1 MLLSMMATTGEMWG
15 QTRTEILNEPF
26 NISGTDAVS
35 STYKGWAITRCW
47 GGEGSIRLGAS
58 SGDKG
63 QIISPALTSLSGDA
77 TMTFEVKR
85 YGTDSGSIGIS
96 IAEGDGSVSGD
107 ISVASSSISADSWT
121 TKTVSITGGSST
133 TKIKFLMSNKR
144 MYLRN
149 VVIVSSGGG
158 TTPSISADDV
168 LMGGLAQGTSILYEV
183 DNHVDGG
190 TMSATTEA
198 DWITELRDN
207 PDQLEPGT
215 GSIEVA
221 TTVNESASPR
231 SATVTLTYTYNSKAT
246 VTKNVTVTQSG
257 NPNAPGTE
265 NNPYTVAQAR
275 TAIDAGIGVT
285 NVYATGIVSENVYY
299 SEANHYIT
307 YNISSDGLTTSDQLQ
322 AFHGR
327 NLDNT
332 DFTSQDDIQ
341 VGDVVVIYGN
351 LTKYNSTYEFAD
363 GNYLI
368 SLVRRPIITATPS
381 PLVVPNYVVGTAE
394 PEYETLTVNGSN
406 LTANISLALNDN
418 SNFEM
423 STDLTN
429 WTSSLTLTQSEG
441 SVTNADVAIRL
452 KAGLAKG
459 NYAGTVT
466 LTSTNAE
473 DVVVNLS
480 GSVTGLSYTIE
491 SLASNGN
498 ITFDPVSPIEEG
510 SVVTMTA
517 VPADGYEF
525 EAESWVFYNAQ
536 TLDIVVVPVT
546 DGNKITMPAYN
557 LAVDATFNA
566 KQTYAITKV
575 VTPDNSG
582 TVETDIEA
590 WEGKTVTVLVEAANG
605 YAFSNIVISKTGEP
619 ETTIPTT
626 GSAASGFTF
635 TMPGYAVTA
644 TATFTETYT
653 EGTFAKY
660 TAEITEGYY
669 VITYDQNA
677 LKNTISNN
685 RFSNGEFSETDN
697 IISNPDPSIVW
708 YISPNGNYW
717 TIYND
722 AIGKYAAGTN
732 TKNQGA
738 LIESV
743 TDLAKWTVTVSN
755 GVYQF
760 ENLGRSNAI
769 SDSGNKWL
777 RNNGNNGWACYASS
791 TGGALTLFKMTNLTE
806 RTITFNGNGGTY
818 IDATTYTQTVY
829 DGVSTALTANQFTK
843 ANSEFAGWALTADGD
858 VEYADQ
864 AAVTINADLELYAK
878 WLPLYTLTID
888 NNIEG
893 GSVSID
899 GSITSAVEGTEITL
913 SYSPTTGHAFSAWNV
928 YKTGDTETIITVTDN
943 KFNMPAYNVTVSA
956 TFVEATTYSLVTD
969 ASQIVSGKHY
979 IIASGKEGTV
989 KAMSVQNDNNRGSV
1003 SVTVNNNIIAETQG
1017 VYEFVINGPV
1027 VVGENQCYTIYDKN
1041 ENSTGFLYAASSNN
1055 NHLKT
1060 QSTLNDNG
1068 KWTIEVAVNGVATI
1082 KAKGNNSRNTM
1093 QNNGNLFSCY
1103 ASASQSPVYLYVKYN
1118 DNDLEFYGNNTCN
1131 DYTIPATETVTIAS
1145 GSTLTVTGTLTNEGD
1160 ASNLIIEDGGQLI
1173 HNGNVTATLK
1183 KNVAGYNTRSV
1194 SGWYTIASP
1203 VANMDVNCATT
1214 GTYDF
1219 FAFNEENTKWLNQK
1233 VAANNIT
1240 NFEQGVGYLY
1250 ANADA
1255 TVVNYLGT
1263 LIGTETEV
1271 TKALSYD
1278 CENNS
1283 YKGFNLMGNPFSRN
1297 LVAGDIEIDGTPVTT
1312 YYTVEG
1318 GNELATKTLAT
1329 TPIKP
1334 GQGFMVQA
1342 TASSQNLVFNPS
1354 SKDRDAAKVGY
1365 ITIVAG
1371 NNENTD
1377 NAFVQV
1383 GGGNTLRKMTL
1394 SDNSS
1399 VVYVM
1404 SDGKDYAAANIDA
1417 LEGSMPI
1424 CFKANTLGTYTIT
1437 IETNDVDAEYLHLID
1452 NFTGDD
1458 INLLLEPSYSFIANN
1473 GDKAERF
1480 TLVFR
1485 ANGNEGTTNN
1495 LFAYQNNNDIIVN
1508 GEGELQVF
1516 DVTGRMVATQHVNG
1530 VQTVNVPSQGVF
1542 IFKLNEKTQKIVV
1555 R

>member
-1 MLLSMMATTGEMWG
+1 MLLTMMATTGEMWG
-15 QTRTEILNEPF
+15 QIRTSNTVSYGWEDNDDATEWI
-26 NISGTDAVS
+26 ITDAIVKTS
-35 STYKGWAITRCW
+35 GQGNTGTYAGRINTNHTYVQYKEKVNVTSFSFALKRTSTNSNYNVYI
-47 GGEGSIRLGAS
+47 E
-58 SGDKG
+58 
-63 QIISPALTSLSGDA
+63 TS
-77 TMTFEVKR
+77 T
-85 YGTDSGSIGIS
+85 
-96 IAEGDGSVSGD
+96 DGSTWTAAETYTMNSFNNG
-107 ISVASSSISADSWT
+107 SYT
-121 TKTVSITGGSST
+121 TKTKAFNGETAYYVRFHCYNTTAIRFVDDVSITYSTGGGSD
-133 TKIKFLMSNKR
+133 
-144 MYLRN
+144 
-149 VVIVSSGGG
+149 
-158 TTPSISADDV
+158 PSISADDV
-168 LMGGLAQGTSILYEV
+168 QMGCDAQGTSIHYEI
-183 DNHVDGG
+183 DNYVAG
-190 TMSATTEA
+190 TMTATTEA
-198 DWITELRDN
+198 TWITSLEASTD
-207 PDQLEPGT
+207 PLEPNMGH
-215 GSIEVA
+215 IEVA

-332 DFTSQDDIQ
+332 DFTSQDNIQ

-777 RNNGNNGWACYASS
+777 RNNGNSGWACYASS

-818 IDATTYTQTVY
+818 NDATTYTQTVY

-1203 VANMDVNCATT
+1203 VADMDVNCATT

-1383 GGGNTLRKMTL
+1383 GSGNTLRKMTL

-1458 INLLLEPSYSFIANN
+1458 INLLLEPSYSFIASN
-1473 GDKAERF
+1473 GDRAERF

-1485 ANGNEGTTNN
+1485 SNGSEGTTNN